1 VHIDH
6 RYIDIA
12 INKLKTFFA
21 DDTPLED
28 VDLK

>member
-1 VHIDH
+1 MDH

-21 DDTPLED
+21 DDTLLED